1 MKLKSLFLTLLV
13 MFATVA
19 VAQVESGKVYRIVSS
34 KYETVITASPITHKL
49 SCVTKGDASDYQQMW
64 EFEADAKGE
73 KYAIKNVFSRRYL
86 QNETGTNVQFKTGTD
101 KVYFAV
107 KENATFPGNYNIDA
121 SGRAGGWGLHCASGA
136 AVVPWSNGPD
146 KDGAISGTEW
156 TFEEVSISALNKDQA
171 YVDYVNYNNV
181 LQNRDA
187 IINKVNNL
195 FEDNAGTVLKETY
208 ASKTDAELL
217 LAMEGVPADL
227 QQAILKIKNNT
238 WKEESRA
245 NLSEKNFRVYD
256 YKPYSNPE
264 KWKEVLYTRYFNR
277 INNPTGICSQSDKD
291 YIYVWVDNIPEG
303 AFVDLAEMSGTN
315 YFGPNSHWD
324 EESQQQRDVELVEGL
339 NIIPSA
345 VKDGVLYIRYVV
357 DTDTA
362 STGKKLDDY
371 PTVKVHIEGGYVNG
385 FWSKERGHTNED
397 WVYMRDN
404 MFRNT
409 EAVQAVGD
417 HSVLNFRKYE
427 FLMPFQYVDAWGF
440 KVQGCPEDIEGVM
453 KFWDFWNERQRWYM
467 GLDKY
472 YDWFNNKQLAMSS
485 DNGYMDAGNY
495 RTHYNNN
502 TLTTI
507 VNIDRISRDGG
518 SAWGPN
524 HEIGHTN
531 QYTFEIV
538 GTSEV
543 SNNALANFTIFD
555 TGTHTSR
562 GWKPYQQIKD
572 FENRIPYVV
581 RGEKK
586 YGQELFGMTRMYYQ
600 LFLYFH
606 AAGKKPDFYPILF
619 EELRKDKLVGWST
632 GSDRSHG
639 GGECNGNAD
648 HKTNEYGYVLGS
660 MDAKNDQLKFV
671 EKCCSIAQ
679 MDLTEFFEAW
689 GFFIPM
695 KNAYVGDY
703 GHHHVYLTQ
712 GAIDSCKARIQAA
725 NYPKKGGHLMFLED
739 RLRPSKKKKSA
750 VNNDDTSYRFAYSG
764 EECDLIGTNTN
775 SKTGWTDLFGQWED
789 YIDESVPAQGYYY
802 AVSNGTVTILQAE
815 GASGALGFK
824 LYDADTNELITY
836 TNNLSMNI
844 PTTFSGR
851 NYKVTAAQ
859 ANGKDYVVPH
869 ASQGPEKMQL
879 NALEKSLATAKR
891 YKLRAASTGT
901 EIGRFY
907 QSELVY
913 LKNLYEDA
921 KDAFDKKD
929 TSKYS
934 FAEWSAML
942 DNECRR
948 LITTDGTRV
957 AFEEG
962 MEVNIYSVAT
972 NGLLMKSGSGVI
984 ASVIDDD
991 KNVEG
996 RWSIEYAGE
1005 KDVYYLKSADGY
1017 YIGQITQGG
1026 ILQTNSKSSASAAR
1040 LKINYTEDGKLYF
1053 TTVGSTD
1060 EFGIGTSNTTVTI
1073 GGEKHPYVVGV
1084 LPADENSK
1092 WYAFVYSNKSAE
1104 HYKQALDEALVE
1116 ARMVITEVLN
1126 LDSLNTMNIFNNTIG
1141 VKDRNLETYAVDLYN
1156 HYVNVVGDID
1166 NAAAH
1171 KSYLDTFRELFN
1183 KIDGTYTLT
1192 GPLSTKGDKIYWYR
1206 LIDKE
1211 SGKYL
1216 GITTSTTATNKDR
1229 LAFTEEKNL
1238 DDKALWAFAPTGRS
1252 NEYRVYNC
1260 ELEGFVSL
1268 KEGKNA
1274 SYLYVTENFM
1284 PVKLLFDVEK
1294 NAVAMSD
1301 GTNYFKK
1308 SVSYVTLGAKE
1319 SALYW
1324 TFELVAIE
1332 DNKDLADI
1340 ITIVEGVLEEGDYNE
1355 DCYDLSGRKVLN
1367 PGKGIYIQNGKKV
1380 LFK

>member
-1 MKLKSLFLTLLV
+1 M
-13 MFATVA
+13 
-19 VAQVESGKVYRIVSS
+19 AQVESGKVYRIVSS
-34 KYETVITASPITHKL
+34 KYETVITASPITNKL

-64 EFEADAKGE
+64 EFEADANGE
-73 KYAIKNVFSRRYL
+73 KYTIRNVFSRRYL
-86 QNETGTNVQFKTGTD
+86 QNETGTNVQFKTGTN

-107 KENATFPGNYNIDA
+107 KENTTFPGNYNIDA

-156 TFEEVSISALNKDQA
+156 TFEEVSISALEKDQA

-181 LQNRDA
+181 LQNKDA

-195 FEDNAGTVLKETY
+195 FEDNAGTVLKGEY
-208 ASKTDAELL
+208 AAMSDSELL
-217 LAMEGVPADL
+217 LALDGVPAEL
-227 QQAILKIKNNT
+227 QQAILKVKNNT
-238 WKEESRA
+238 WATEERE

-256 YKPYSNPE
+256 YKPYSSPE

-277 INNPTGICSQSDKD
+277 INNPTGICSQSDKG

-315 YFGPNSHWD
+315 YFGPNTTD
-324 EESQQQRDVELVEGL
+324 EYKDGKYTNKRDVALVEGL
-339 NIIPSA
+339 NIVPSA

-362 STGKKLDDY
+362 STGKKLADY

-385 FWSKERGHTNED
+385 FWSKERGHTNAD

-404 MFRNT
+404 MFRNP

-440 KVQGCPEDIEGVM
+440 KVQGCPDDIEGVM
-453 KFWDFWNERQRWYM
+453 KYWDFWNERQRWYM

-472 YDWFNNKQLAMSS
+472 YDWFNNKQLAMSD

-543 SNNALANFTIFD
+543 SNNALTNFAIFD

-562 GWKPYQQIKD
+562 GWNLDGQIKD
-572 FENRIPYVV
+572 FENRVPYVV

-586 YGQELFGMTRMYYQ
+586 YGQELFSMTRMYFQ

-606 AAGKKPDFYPILF
+606 AAEKKTDFYPILF

-632 GSDRSHG
+632 TSDQTHG
-639 GGECNGNAD
+639 GGECNGDAD
-648 HKTNEYGYVLGS
+648 HRTNENGYVLGS
-660 MDAKNDQLKFV
+660 MDAKDDQLKFV

-739 RLRPSKKKKSA
+739 RVKPSKKKKSA
-750 VNNDDTSYRFAYSG
+750 VNNDDTSNRLAYSD
-764 EECDLIGTNTN
+764 EDPIG
-775 SKTGWTDLFGQWED
+775 SSVGIFGQWGD
-789 YIDESVPAQGYYY
+789 YIDESVKAEGYYY
-802 AVSNGTVTILQAE
+802 AISNGVVTIAE
-815 GASGALGFK
+815 ASNAKGALGFK
-824 LYDADTNELITY
+824 LYDADTNELLTY
-836 TNNLSMNI
+836 TNRLSMTI
-844 PTTFSGR
+844 PLAFAGR
-851 NYKVTAAQ
+851 NYKVVAAQ
-859 ANGKDYVVPH
+859 ANGEDYVVPH
-869 ASQGPEKMQL
+869 ASQGPESMQRE
-879 NALEKSLATAKR
+879 ALSKSLTTANK
-891 YKLRAASTGT
+891 YKNRKADSGT
-901 EIGRFY
+901 EIGFFY
-907 QSELVY
+907 PKELEY
-913 LKNLYEDA
+913 LISLYNEA
-921 KDAFDKKD
+921 KKAYDRKD

-934 FAEWSAML
+934 YAEWSIML
-942 DNECRR
+942 DNECKR
-948 LITTDGTRV
+948 LITADGTRV
-957 AFEEG
+957 EFEEG
-962 MEVNIYSVAT
+962 MEANIYSTV
-972 NGLLMKSGSGVI
+972 NDGLLANSYAGVI
-984 ASVIDDD
+984 ANTKCDESYE
-991 KNVEG
+991 KA
-996 RWSIEYAGE
+996 RWSVEYAGE
-1005 KDVYYLKSADGY
+1005 KGVYYLKCADGNY
-1017 YIGQITQGG
+1017 VRDFAYNAVVYADTK
-1026 ILQTNSKSSASAAR
+1026 LPSVAAR
-1040 LKINYTEDGKLYF
+1040 FNINYAENGDMYF
-1053 TTVGSTD
+1053 TTVGGSD
-1060 EFGIGTSNTTVTI
+1060 VLGLG
-1073 GGEKHPYVVGV
+1073 VGNV
-1084 LPADENSK
+1084 EVEVDNAKQRLVNGKQSSDANSI
-1092 WYAFVYSNKSAE
+1092 WYAYAYSNKSAE
-1104 HYKQALDEALVE
+1104 FYKEALDDAVVE
-1116 ARMVITEVLN
+1116 ARMVITEILN
-1126 LDSLNTMNIFNNTIG
+1126 LDSLNTMNIFNSTVN

-1156 HYVNVVGDID
+1156 HYMNVVADID
-1166 NAAAH
+1166 NAASH
-1171 KSYLDTFRELFN
+1171 KAYLATFRELFN
-1183 KIDGTYTLT
+1183 KIDGTYVVT

-1206 LIDKE
+1206 LIEKE
-1211 SGKYL
+1211 DGEYL
-1216 GITTSTTATNKDR
+1216 GISTSTTATNKDR
-1229 LAFTEEKNL
+1229 LALTAEKNL
-1238 DDKALWAFAPTGRS
+1238 DDKALWAFAPTGRPG
-1252 NEYRVYNC
+1252 EYKIYNC
-1260 ELEGFVSL
+1260 DLDGFVSL
-1268 KEGKNA
+1268 KAGKNA
-1274 SYLYVTENFM
+1274 NYLYVTGESM
-1284 PVKLLFDVEK
+1284 PVKVIYDADK
-1294 NAVAMSD
+1294 NSFVM
-1301 GTNYFKK
+1301 TNGSKYFRIQG
-1308 SVSYVTLGAKE
+1308 SYVTLAAQNYAAE
-1319 SALYW
+1319 W
-1324 TFELVAIE
+1324 TLELVAIE
-1332 DNKDLADI
+1332 DNRDLADI